1 MIDGIIEGLDQSHRA
16 SAYRPEIDGLRALAV
31 LAVVIFH
38 AFPSVLPGGFVG
50 VDVFFVISGFLI
62 SGIIRRA
69 VDDRAFSLLDFYA
82 RRLRRI
88 LPALLVVLVACLLA
102 GYAFWLADEWQALGR
117 HTFAGAL
124 FHANVALAN
133 EPGGGYFVALSR
145 STPLLHLWSLGVE
158 EQFYLVWPLLFAALV
173 RWTRWPLAGVAVL
186 LVASFV
192 LNLAWLPDAPAD
204 TYYLPFTRLWELLVG
219 AALVGLR
226 QPLGRGL
233 AEASALTGLGLI
245 AIACVAIDAASPFPG
260 WWAWL
265 PTLGAALVIA
275 AGNEA
280 AVNRVGL
287 AARPVVWVGLIS
299 YPLYLWHWPMLV
311 FGRALW
317 IDAQLWPGAL
327 LLVLASVALAVLT
340 WRAVEGRLRRGRG
353 ALAPVLML
361 VALCVVAYA
370 GDRVSSGDVRS
381 RLTRIVPSAP
391 VLISASHDWA
401 YPFPA
406 NFRKTG
412 AFAAGEENPGR
423 DRAVLFIGDSY
434 LEQYWPRVHHVVS
447 AAPDTMPTVQFFT
460 RGSCAPLR
468 HEESRGP
475 VCGDFLNAALA
486 AANAPRV
493 ETVVLGGFWEA
504 YFDTGRVGEAGVR
517 PLIEL
522 DSDTERRVLGRFG
535 AMIRD
540 LRGAGKRV
548 FVIRSGPTDYAFDP
562 RHLVSRLT
570 GARRDAPVPVAPW
583 QRQIGPLLAR
593 LSAVATAAGAVVLD
607 PVPSVCDA
615 GACPVSGAG
624 GEPTHTDRGHMR
636 PWFIIERATFLD
648 RVLMSAPLPAERRE
662 AGHTPA
668 TNRQALGRQ
677 QRGLHLR
684 VAAEPSDAPAR
695 RNDPVIRQPGFVGAA
710 HDLSHRARG
719 SRPARKSRHI
729 AVGDNAPGWNA
740 PQDMQHPSREH
751 GHTYRT
757 TASVSTWPST
767 LAMVMPTRWARVG
780 AMSAGVAGTRYRP
793 GLIPAPAKMTGT
805 RWSYA

>member
-1 MIDGIIEGLDQSHRA
+1 MFHTRRGIIADLDPSRR

-38 AFPSVLPGGFVG
+38 AFPGVLPGGFVG

-69 VDDRAFSLLDFYA
+69 VDDRAFSLVDFYA

-88 LPALLVVLVACLLA
+88 LPALLVVLAACLLA

-124 FHANVALAN
+124 FHANVALAA
-133 EPGGGYFVALSR
+133 EPDGGYFRALGQ

-173 RWTRWPLAGVAVL
+173 RWTRWPVAGVVVL
-186 LVASFV
+186 LAASFA

-219 AALVGLR
+219 AALVGLHR
-226 QPLGRGL
+226 PLGRTV
-233 AEASALTGLGLI
+233 AEAAALSGLGLI
-245 AIACVAIDAASPFPG
+245 AIACLAIDGASPFPG

-275 AGNEA
+275 AGREA
-280 AVNRVGL
+280 AVNRIGL

-311 FGRALW
+311 FGRAIW
-317 IDAQLWPGAL
+317 SDAQLWPGAL

-340 WRAVEGRLRRGRG
+340 FRAIEGRVRHGRG

-361 VALCVVAYA
+361 AALCAIAWV
-370 GDRVSSGDVRS
+370 GDRVASGGVQS
-381 RLTRIVPSAP
+381 RLTRLVPSAP
-391 VLISASHDWA
+391 VLIRANRDWA

-406 NFRKTG
+406 NFRRTE
-412 AFAAGEENPGR
+412 AFVAGEENPGR

-447 AAPDTMPTVQFFT
+447 AAPETMPTVQFFT
-460 RGSCAPLR
+460 RGSCAPFR
-468 HEESRGP
+468 YEESRGA
-475 VCGDFLNAALA
+475 VCGDFLDAALA
-486 AANAPRV
+486 AAAGARV
-493 ETVVLGGFWEA
+493 DTVVFGGFWEA
-504 YFDTGRVGEAGVR
+504 YFDTGRPGEAGVR

-522 DSDTERRVLGRFG
+522 DSGTERQVLDRFG

-562 RHLVSRLT
+562 RFLFSRLT
-570 GARRDAPVPVAPW
+570 GERRNAPVPVAPW
-583 QRQIGPLLAR
+583 QRQIGPLLDR

-615 GACPVSGAG
+615 GACPVIGAD

-648 RVLMSAPLPAERRE
+648 QVLVSAPLPAPRRE
-662 AGHTPA
+662 SGH
-668 TNRQALGRQ
+668 
-677 QRGLHLR
+677 
-684 VAAEPSDAPAR
+684 APAPDR
-695 RNDPVIRQPGFVGAA
+695 
-710 HDLSHRARG
+710 
-719 SRPARKSRHI
+719 
-729 AVGDNAPGWNA
+729 
-740 PQDMQHPSREH
+740 
-751 GHTYRT
+751 
-757 TASVSTWPST
+757 
-767 LAMVMPTRWARVG
+767 
-780 AMSAGVAGTRYRP
+780 
-793 GLIPAPAKMTGT
+793 
-805 RWSYA
+805 

>member
-1 MIDGIIEGLDQSHRA
+1 MDSSRR

-38 AFPSVLPGGFVG
+38 AFPGVLPGGFVG

-69 VDDRAFSLLDFYA
+69 VDDRAFSLVDFYA

-124 FHANVALAN
+124 FHANVALAA
-133 EPGGGYFVALSR
+133 EPDGGYFRALGQ

-173 RWTRWPLAGVAVL
+173 RWTRWPVAGVVAVL
-186 LVASFV
+186 AASFA

-219 AALVGLR
+219 AALVGLH
-226 QPLGRGL
+226 QPLGRKS
-233 AEASALTGLGLI
+233 AEAAALAGLGLI
-245 AIACVAIDAASPFPG
+245 AVACVAIDGASPFPG

-275 AGNEA
+275 AGREA

-287 AARPVVWVGLIS
+287 SARPVVWVGLIS

-311 FGRALW
+311 FGRAIW
-317 IDAQLWPGAL
+317 SDAQLWPGAL

-340 WRAVEGRLRRGRG
+340 WRGIEGRVRHGRG

-361 VALCVVAYA
+361 VALCAIAWV
-370 GDRVSSGDVRS
+370 GDRVASGQVPIAQS
-381 RLTRIVPSAP
+381 RLTRLVPSAP
-391 VLISASHDWA
+391 VLIRANRDWA

-406 NFRKTG
+406 NFRKTE
-412 AFAAGEENPGR
+412 AFVAGEENPGR
-423 DRAVLFIGDSY
+423 ERAVLFIGDSY

-447 AAPDTMPTVQFFT
+447 AAPDAMPTVQFFT
-460 RGSCAPLR
+460 RGSCAPFR
-468 HEESRGP
+468 HEESRGA
-475 VCGDFLNAALA
+475 VCGDFLDAALA
-486 AANAPRV
+486 AAAAARV
-493 ETVVLGGFWEA
+493 DTVVFGGFWEA
-504 YFDTGRVGEAGVR
+504 YFDTGRAGEAGVR

-522 DSDTERRVLGRFG
+522 DSDTERQVLDRFG

-540 LRGAGKRV
+540 LRGAHKRV

-562 RHLVSRLT
+562 RFMFSRLT
-570 GARRDAPVPVAPW
+570 GERRNAPVPVAPW
-583 QRQIGPLLAR
+583 QRQIGPLLDR

-615 GACPVSGAG
+615 GACPVIGAD

-636 PWFIIERATFLD
+636 PWFVIERATFLD
-648 RVLMSAPLPAERRE
+648 QVLVSAPLPAPGRE
-662 AGHTPA
+662 SGH
-668 TNRQALGRQ
+668 
-677 QRGLHLR
+677 
-684 VAAEPSDAPAR
+684 APAPDR
-695 RNDPVIRQPGFVGAA
+695 
-710 HDLSHRARG
+710 
-719 SRPARKSRHI
+719 
-729 AVGDNAPGWNA
+729 
-740 PQDMQHPSREH
+740 
-751 GHTYRT
+751 
-757 TASVSTWPST
+757 
-767 LAMVMPTRWARVG
+767 
-780 AMSAGVAGTRYRP
+780 
-793 GLIPAPAKMTGT
+793 
-805 RWSYA
+805 

>member
-1 MIDGIIEGLDQSHRA
+1 MREKTAGTPPEFRGRFVNAINGIIADLAPSDRSR
-16 SAYRPEIDGLRALAV
+16 AYRPEIDGLRALAV
-31 LAVVIFH
+31 LAVVVFH
-38 AFPSVLPGGFVG
+38 AFPGVLPGGFVG

-69 VDDRAFSLLDFYA
+69 VDDRAFSLADFYA

-88 LPALLVVLVACLLA
+88 LPALLVVLAACLLA
-102 GYAFWLADEWQALGR
+102 GYVFWLADEWQALGR

-124 FHANVALAN
+124 FHANVALAG
-133 EPGGGYFVALSR
+133 EPDGGYFRALGQ

-173 RWTRWPLAGVAVL
+173 RWTRWPMAGVGVL
-186 LVASFV
+186 LAASFA

-219 AALVGLR
+219 ASLVGFR
-226 QPLGRGL
+226 RPLGRGL
-233 AEASALTGLGLI
+233 AEGAALTGLGLI
-245 AIACVAIDAASPFPG
+245 AIACVAIDSASPFPG

-311 FGRALW
+311 FGRAIW

-340 WRAVEGRLRRGRG
+340 WRAIEGRVRHGRG
-353 ALAPVLML
+353 TLAPVMML
-361 VALCVVAYA
+361 VALCAIAWA
-370 GDRVSSGDVRS
+370 GDRVASGQVQS

-391 VLISASHDWA
+391 ALINASRDWA

-406 NFRKTG
+406 NFRKTE

-423 DRAVLFIGDSY
+423 DRAVLFVGDSY

-460 RGSCAPLR
+460 RGSCAPFR
-468 HEESRGP
+468 YKESRGAM
-475 VCGDFLNAALA
+475 CGNFLDAALA
-486 AANAPRV
+486 AAVDPRV
-493 ETVVLGGFWEA
+493 ETVVIGGFWEA
-504 YFDTGRVGEAGVR
+504 YFNTGRVGEAGVR
-517 PLIEL
+517 PLIDL
-522 DSDTERRVLGRFG
+522 DSDTERQVLTAFG

-562 RHLVSRLT
+562 RFLVSRLT
-570 GARRDAPVPVAPW
+570 GDRRDAPVPLAPW
-583 QRQIGPLLAR
+583 QRQIGPLLDR
-593 LSAVATAAGAVVLD
+593 LSSVAAAAGAAVLD
-607 PVPSVCDA
+607 PVPSVCD
-615 GACPVSGAG
+615 GGGCPVTGAD

-636 PWFIIERATFLD
+636 PWFVIERATFLD
-648 RVLMSAPLPAERRE
+648 QVLMSAPRPPERRE
-662 AGHTPA
+662 TGH
-668 TNRQALGRQ
+668 
-677 QRGLHLR
+677 
-684 VAAEPSDAPAR
+684 APASDR
-695 RNDPVIRQPGFVGAA
+695 
-710 HDLSHRARG
+710 
-719 SRPARKSRHI
+719 
-729 AVGDNAPGWNA
+729 
-740 PQDMQHPSREH
+740 
-751 GHTYRT
+751 
-757 TASVSTWPST
+757 
-767 LAMVMPTRWARVG
+767 
-780 AMSAGVAGTRYRP
+780 
-793 GLIPAPAKMTGT
+793 
-805 RWSYA
+805 